1 MARRLV
7 WTIWLAAAT
16 VGACNPQL
24 APPLHTLG
32 GVLILDQRDPIE
44 RGGGECRGTGA
55 YADLRSGVT
64 VTVSD
69 PAGSRLGTGSLLAR
83 PAPTGSDGTISAAE
97 RRRCVWSFE
106 VPNLDARDSYS
117 VAIASRG
124 AVVYTR
130 KELEDAGWT
139 IEISLGQ

>member
-1 MARRLV
+1 MARRLL

-16 VGACNPQL
+16 VAACNPQL
-24 APPLHTLG
+24 APPLHTLAG
-32 GVLILDQRDPIE
+32 LLILDQRDPIE

-69 PAGSRLGTGSLLAR
+69 QAGNQLGTGTLRAR

-97 RRRCVWSFE
+97 RRRCVWSFD

-139 IEISLGQ
+139 IRISLGQ